1 MIKLI
6 KNFISKEKADIIEK
20 DLLGHY
26 FNWYW
31 NDSTVGKDKRNNFK
45 TKNTIETGQFCHR
58 LLDTDTNT
66 KSSLYEGF
74 KKVFNVVNYE
84 NVMRVKCNLTLN
96 KTDYKKTS
104 HQTIHRDTELK
115 DSKSLIYY
123 VNDSDGDT
131 ILFDVNLKEI
141 KRVKPKKN
149 TALLFDSNLL
159 HCGCNPIKSPTRAV
173 INFVFK
179 GKDIFV

>member
-123 VNDSDGDT
+123 VNDSD
-131 ILFDVNLKEI
+131 
-141 KRVKPKKN
+141 
-149 TALLFDSNLL
+149 
-159 HCGCNPIKSPTRAV
+159 
-173 INFVFK
+173 VFL
-179 GKDIFV
+179 